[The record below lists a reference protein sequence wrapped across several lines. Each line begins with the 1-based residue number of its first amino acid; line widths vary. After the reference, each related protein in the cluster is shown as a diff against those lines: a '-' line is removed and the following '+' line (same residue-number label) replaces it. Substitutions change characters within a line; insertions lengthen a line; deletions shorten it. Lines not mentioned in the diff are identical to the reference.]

1 MKDRGHVF
9 IIKKLQSHFYNK
21 KFTILENCVWVVTRN
36 SMCSKNSCFFDEKFW
51 FANLQKVYP
60 SWKNIWDTKRAFPT
74 KKMSYQ
80 HMFDNEFTKVCLYI
94 SSWDVTKCSFMSITE
109 TYKWFFIIGFYL
121 RVVKMRF
128 SLKGIL
134 DIQEA
139 RRHLYFSRKTSR
151 KYIFSMSFLNLCVD
165 FTKVLFEEKSVLRMQ
180 LNRASFPISKY
191 RKYLLMIKNLI
202 CGFTIV
208 KDLGEK
214 LPLVQENDFVFK
226 KKKYEGT
233 SCCYHSCFELWVYKI
248 WIKKDL
254 LRCKKGSHFQHKNRT
269 RSF

>member
-1 MKDRGHVF
+1 MKDRSHVF

-21 KFTILENCVWVVTRN
+21 KFTILENGVWVVTRN

-60 SWKNIWDTKRAFPT
+60 SWKNGWDTKRAFPT

-80 HMFDNEFTKVCLYI
+80 HMFDSKFTKVCFYT
-94 SSWDVTKCSFMSITE
+94 SSWDVIKCSFMSITE
-109 TYKWFFIIGFYL
+109 TYTWFFIIGFYL

-128 SLKGIL
+128 SLNGIL

-151 KYIFSMSFLNLCVD
+151 KYIFSMSVLNLWVD

-191 RKYLLMIKNLI
+191 CKYLLMIKNLI
-202 CGFTIV
+202 CGFRIV
-208 KDLGEK
+208 KDSGEK

-226 KKKYEGT
+226 KKKDEGT

-248 WIKKDL
+248 WIKKRL
-254 LRCKKGSHFQHKNRT
+254 VKMQEKKPFST
-269 RSF
+269 

>member
-1 MKDRGHVF
+1 
-9 IIKKLQSHFYNK
+9 
-21 KFTILENCVWVVTRN
+21 
-36 SMCSKNSCFFDEKFW
+36 
-51 FANLQKVYP
+51 
-60 SWKNIWDTKRAFPT
+60 
-74 KKMSYQ
+74 
-80 HMFDNEFTKVCLYI
+80 
-94 SSWDVTKCSFMSITE
+94 
-109 TYKWFFIIGFYL
+109 
-121 RVVKMRF
+121 MRF

-151 KYIFSMSFLNLCVD
+151 KYIFSMSVLNLWVD

-191 RKYLLMIKNLI
+191 CKYLLMIKNLI

-226 KKKYEGT
+226 KKKDEGT
-233 SCCYHSCFELWVYKI
+233 SCCYHSCFEL
-248 WIKKDL
+248 
-254 LRCKKGSHFQHKNRT
+254 
-269 RSF
+269 